1 MSRSIAIIGTDEA
14 HRSFAVALADRLGRR
29 LVTAPGPHDDEVIFV
44 GQQDVA
50 SLDLEL
56 ACVLGHLEGDP
67 GVDRAAALQRLLD
80 WAMDRGD
87 VLTRWEHEQVMP

>member
-1 MSRSIAIIGTDEA
+1 MSRSIAIVGTSDA
-14 HRSFAVALADRLGRR
+14 YRALAVALADRLGRR

-44 GQQDVA
+44 GQQDVPE
-50 SLDLEL
+50 LDLDL
-56 ACVLGHLEGDP
+56 ACVLGHVEGDP
-67 GVDRAAALQRLLD
+67 GVDSAAALQRLLD